1 MIVSKMM
8 RPALLR
14 AVLMLS
20 PVLMFAQQPPP
31 PAPPAPPAPSAG
43 AIASADWQKLMS
55 GGSFLGVGVREIDSS
70 RAKAL
75 NLREEYGVEITKV
88 EEESPADK
96 AGLKMG
102 DVVIEYQGQR
112 VEGTE
117 QFVRLVRETPAG
129 RTVKMDVVRGGSTV
143 PINATIGSR
152 KGIKILTQTMPKI
165 EGFAWPDKEF
175 KVMIPDVPKAMM
187 SWRSGMIGI
196 EGESLGDSQLAS
208 FFGVK
213 EGVLVR
219 GVLKGSP
226 AEKAGIKAGDVIV
239 KVDDAK
245 VTSTRDITAA
255 MRSAR
260 TASKQTFPVTVYRE
274 RRETTLSVTMED
286 EPNGSLLPRGRS
298 VVDFEYENR
307 N

>member
-1 MIVSKMM
+1 MFVSRIM
-8 RPALLR
+8 RRALLPS
-14 AVLMLS
+14 ALLIAPLMLAAQTPPEP
-20 PVLMFAQQPPP
+20 PVP
-31 PAPPAPPAPSAG
+31 PAPAPELFKMT
-43 AIASADWQKLMS
+43 I

-70 RAKAL
+70 RAKVL

-88 EEESPADK
+88 EEDSPAEK

-117 QFVRLVRETPAG
+117 QFVRLVRETPVG
-129 RTVKMDVVRGGSTV
+129 RTVKMNVARGGSTV
-143 PINATIGSR
+143 PVSATIGSR
-152 KGIKILTQTMPKI
+152 KGVKIFAQPMPKM
-165 EGFAWPDKEF
+165 EGFVWPDKDF

-187 SWRSGMIGI
+187 SWRSGMLGI
-196 EGESLGDSQLAS
+196 DGESLSDSQLAS

-219 GVLKGSP
+219 GVMKGSP

-239 KVDDAK
+239 KVNDAK

-255 MRSAR
+255 MRAAR
-260 TASKQTFPVTVYRE
+260 TASRQTFPVTLFRE
-274 RRETTLSVTMED
+274 RSETTLQVTMDE

-298 VVDFEYENR
+298 VLDFDYENR